1 MNSIVSGD
9 VSGLD
14 DDKSNNRQITGD
26 PSIPTGGDESKVV
39 NMYDADAISDGDDA
53 LQNKREVDQTIA

>member
-1 MNSIVSGD
+1 MNSIVSEE

-14 DDKSNNRQITGD
+14 DDKSNEKRQVTGD
-26 PSIPTGGDESKVV
+26 ASRSIPPGDDESKVV

-53 LQNKREVDQTIA
+53 MENKREVD